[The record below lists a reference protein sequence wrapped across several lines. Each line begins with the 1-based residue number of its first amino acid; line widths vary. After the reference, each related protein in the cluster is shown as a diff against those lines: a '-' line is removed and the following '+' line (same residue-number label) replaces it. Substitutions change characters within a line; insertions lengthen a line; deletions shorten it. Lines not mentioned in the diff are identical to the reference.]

1 MDSTPRRAFGLVLAL
16 ALYFGLRA
24 LILASNFDEVAMPQY
39 ELFPMGTIPLL
50 FGVDGGLPIARLYDN
65 AAGQL
70 LVGLLALPSYA
81 LFGSSYL
88 ALKLV
93 PLLLGA
99 ATLVLVW
106 KSVDELADRRAA
118 DASALLFALAP
129 TTLTKYS
136 LMASGNHFETLAFTA
151 LALWCWVRVQRRG
164 ASPVRLALFGATCG
178 FALFVF
184 LGALTP
190 IALLLL
196 AHFGLRGLRAS
207 LRDAPWLGAGFAVG
221 LAPLVGLNL
230 ATGARGLEFLH
241 AKFGASDKSF
251 DGGAALERLGEF
263 VFEHL
268 PAATQ
273 FRDLGPVPASVA
285 RWAFFAVFALS
296 YVALLPLAARTLR
309 ELFRRWFARAAAP
322 SGPEPAGALA
332 LLACAYLPLTALAF
346 SISSLKIEPKLPPM
360 DAEGYRYF
368 NTHFFFATVV
378 IALAGWRLRE
388 RASHGGSATR
398 NVVGRALVGVAL
410 LSGCFNFA
418 LVDWS
423 FERPNVGA
431 YYDGFKLRQVATQL
445 LTPRNGYTHEQVVA
459 MIESYP
465 REYRPWLYQGVG
477 RAFAAKRFL
486 ASRGG
491 ELELWN
497 VLDTFPAA
505 RRGDVARGFGTFFR
519 HMGRVRSE
527 ELDARFVALASER
540 LAANDPLAPA
550 ALEGLAL
557 DWEIPMAWDL
567 ARDMGEMESFFVTLP
582 HELRGPYSRGFGAA
596 CGRKLRRGLP
606 YDVELVRAASARVP
620 LEYRTPFSE
629 GVGAGLVEGVRP
641 AQGEYDPVQVLGE
654 LADRDAIER
663 GSARRSA
670 ELDA

>member
-1 MDSTPRRAFGLVLAL
+1 MDSTPRRALGLLLAL

-50 FGVDGGLPIARLYDN
+50 LGVDGGLPIARLYDN
-65 AAGQL
+65 AAGQI
-70 LVGLLALPSYA
+70 LVGMLAVPSYA

-151 LALWCWVRVQRRG
+151 LALGCWVRVQRRG
-164 ASPVRLALFGATCG
+164 ASPLRLAVFGAACG

-230 ATGARGLEFLH
+230 ATGARGLEFLD
-241 AKFGASDKSF
+241 AKFGASSTPF
-251 DGGAALERLGEF
+251 DGAVALERLGAF
-263 VFEHL
+263 LFEHL

-273 FRDLGPVPASVA
+273 FRDLGFVPASVA
-285 RWAFFAVFALS
+285 RWAFFAVFALA
-296 YVALLPLAARTLR
+296 YVALLPLAVRTFRDL
-309 ELFRRWFARAAAP
+309 LRRWLTRAPAP
-322 SGPEPAGALA
+322 SGLEPAGALA

-368 NTHFFFATVV
+368 NTHFLFATVV
-378 IALAGWRLRE
+378 IALAGWTLRE
-388 RASHGGSATR
+388 RASRAASVVGSVA
-398 NVVGRALVGVAL
+398 GRALVGVAL
-410 LSGCFNFA
+410 LCGGFNFA

-445 LTPRNGYTHEQVVA
+445 LTPRNGYSHEQIVA

-477 RAFAAKRFL
+477 RALAAKRFL
-486 ASRGG
+486 ASRDG
-491 ELELWN
+491 ELELWSL
-497 VLDTFPAA
+497 LDAFPAA

-519 HMGRVRSE
+519 HIGRVRSK
-527 ELDARFVALASER
+527 LDARFLALASER

-567 ARDMGEMESFFVTLP
+567 ERDMNEMELFFLTLP
-582 HELRGPYSRGFGAA
+582 HELRKPYSRGFGAA

-606 YDVELVRAASARVP
+606 YDVELVRDASTRVP

-641 AQGEYDPVQVLGE
+641 ARGGYDPVQVLGE
-654 LADRDAIER
+654 LADLDALER
-663 GSARRSA
+663 GRAQRRA